1 MIAVLEKVVLEY
13 IKNNPELLE
22 RLIRTL
28 LDRLVAELMERM
40 QQPATKGV

>member
-13 IKNNPELLE
+13 IRNNPELLE

-28 LDRLVAELMERM
+28 LDRLVAELMERLNK
-40 QQPATKGV
+40 PEAK